1 MTKAKPSKFQ
11 AQTTHLSLKKKKGR
25 LGQLVLFKPKH
36 WMSRHDSVPITKESR
51 VNFLHSDLA
60 DSDFIVW

>member
-11 AQTTHLSLKKKKGR
+11 AQSIHLSLKKGR
-25 LGQLVLFKPKH
+25 LGHLVLFKTKH
-36 WMSRHDSVPITKESR
+36 WMSRHDSVPITKEPP

-60 DSDFIVW
+60 YSDFIVW